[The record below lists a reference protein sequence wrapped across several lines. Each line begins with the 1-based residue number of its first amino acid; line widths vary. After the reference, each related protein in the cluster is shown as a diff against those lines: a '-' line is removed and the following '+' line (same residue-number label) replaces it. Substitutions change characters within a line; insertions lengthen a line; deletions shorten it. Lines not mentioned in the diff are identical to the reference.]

1 MGLLNIISNEV
12 KAAIGYQQ
20 NFADLLTAKD
30 VTRALS
36 MMKAHAEEAA
46 NNLREYKID
55 THKVM
60 ERKDRAVYD
69 KKGNFLRWSKRWKI
83 PIPYPQFINEI
94 SLVFLYG
101 RPVKWQQL
109 STGTDY
115 AFQNYKDWLNEIHFN
130 AKVREAK
137 RLAGAEGISA
147 ILYHVYRDSD
157 NKPSLLLNVLSRENN
172 DDIYTIRDQYKRIT
186 AFAWGYYLTEAG
198 NNTVYHVDIYTK
210 ETVYRAKRGKMGW
223 EVEIKDNPIG
233 KIPVLIFEQTP
244 EHKEVQPM
252 IERSEIM
259 ESTDA
264 DTNDRFSNPAMVATS
279 EILNSL
285 PKSEEEAKLF
295 ILKNGGDVRYLT
307 WNEASESKKNE
318 FENMKSL
325 GNLSAKAIR
334 KVMLLAVIKA
344 ERHKEKHDDYMK
356 RHANLMIAILGN
368 VLDYRHKAEYDA
380 LLLRHEFQEPFG
392 EDVSELL
399 ADLSKQ
405 YNDGALSRET
415 YVELSYLVKDAKQEI
430 ERLKQEEAERME
442 QQMELNKMDVFGG
455 AE

>member
-1 MGLLNIISNEV
+1 
-12 KAAIGYQQ
+12 
-20 NFADLLTAKD
+20 
-30 VTRALS
+30 
-36 MMKAHAEEAA
+36 
-46 NNLREYKID
+46 
-55 THKVM
+55 
-60 ERKDRAVYD
+60 
-69 KKGNFLRWSKRWKI
+69 
-83 PIPYPQFINEI
+83 
-94 SLVFLYG
+94 
-101 RPVKWQQL
+101 
-109 STGTDY
+109 
-115 AFQNYKDWLNEIHFN
+115 
-130 AKVREAK
+130 
-137 RLAGAEGISA
+137 
-147 ILYHVYRDSD
+147 
-157 NKPSLLLNVLSRENN
+157 
-172 DDIYTIRDQYKRIT
+172 
-186 AFAWGYYLTEAG
+186 
-198 NNTVYHVDIYTK
+198 
-210 ETVYRAKRGKMGW
+210 
-223 EVEIKDNPIG
+223 
-233 KIPVLIFEQTP
+233 
-244 EHKEVQPM
+244 M

-318 FENMKSL
+318 FERLDKHILSKSFTPNIDFDNMKSL